1 MIKKRL
7 DKDKNVPYEYDK
19 VIFEKKKGDKS
30 HNICGAE
37 IIHYDNASEM
47 ISHSLTGKSKKYL
60 EDRDGDDWTFGTEF
74 PDLDSTTE
82 ALRSGE
88 CSNKTLKQISKYRDI
103 LLSMDGIEE
112 SMRRAV
118 SFKRR
123 RKFSDSGSELDIDR
137 VLSGDPEHWQS
148 MTKGKKENVVR
159 LAVNFSVS
167 CGHTEKQLNRLAA
180 LTTVA
185 VDMLQRCGL
194 SVEVLALC
202 VAHNVTR
209 TFEHKDKRVEVGSYE
224 QGFTFK
230 LKSASEKL
238 DVSRVACI
246 GIPGLYRSYGFTNW
260 INFLDG
266 NASSGLGSGLETTQN
281 LKDLLNIKNLL
292 EVKWV
297 KNGKEKAFLSKLL
310 KSVTQNQ
317 LLETN

>member
-1 MIKKRL
+1 
-7 DKDKNVPYEYDK
+7 
-19 VIFEKKKGDKS
+19 
-30 HNICGAE
+30 
-37 IIHYDNASEM
+37 
-47 ISHSLTGKSKKYL
+47 
-60 EDRDGDDWTFGTEF
+60 
-74 PDLDSTTE
+74 
-82 ALRSGE
+82 
-88 CSNKTLKQISKYRDI
+88 
-103 LLSMDGIEE
+103 MDGIEE

-159 LAVNFSVS
+159 LAVNFSVTS
-167 CGHTEKQLNRLAA
+167 GHTEKQLNQLGA

-202 VAHNVTR
+202 VAENVTR
-209 TFEHKDKRVEVGSYE
+209 TFEHEKKPVKVTRYE

-266 NASSGLGSGLETTQN
+266 VPSSGLGRGMETTKN
-281 LKDLLNIKNLL
+281 VKDLLKIKNLI

-297 KNGKEKAFLSKLL
+297 KNGGEKAFLSNLL
-310 KSVTQNQ
+310 KSVTEKQ

>member
-1 MIKKRL
+1 MIEKRL
-7 DKDKNVPYEYDK
+7 DKHKDIPYEYDK
-19 VIFEKKKGDKS
+19 VVFKDGT
-30 HNICGAE
+30 GAE
-37 IIHYDNASEM
+37 IIHYDNADEM
-47 ISHSLTGKSKKYL
+47 INHSITGKYKKYL
-60 EDRDGDDWTFGTEF
+60 DMDGDSWTFGSEF
-74 PDLDSTTE
+74 PDLESTTE

-88 CSNKTLKQISKYRDI
+88 CSNKTLKQISEYRDI
-103 LLSMDGIEE
+103 LLNMDGIEE

-159 LAVNFSVS
+159 LAVNFSVTS
-167 CGHTEKQLNRLAA
+167 GHTEKQLNQLGA

-202 VAHNVTR
+202 VAQNVTR
-209 TFEHKDKRVEVGSYE
+209 TFEHRDKKVKVTKYE

-266 NASSGLGSGLETTQN
+266 EPSSGLGRGMETTKN
-281 LKDLLNIKNLL
+281 VKDLLKIKNLI

-297 KNGKEKAFLSKLL
+297 KNGKEKAFLSNLL
-310 KSVTQNQ
+310 KSVTESQ